1 MNILKEQISV
11 LEEGLSPE
19 LVEGRVASIMSI
31 LSRDMSRWAQEFRL
45 EHSEHPF
52 RLDPKRLTVVAD
64 ATSAPIPMDRM
75 GSGANWVG
83 CHIIAHLALHKWF
96 ASQARPVPRFLFIDQ
111 PSQAYFPE
119 DSDWQGDSPAQGG
132 EDREAV
138 ARIYKLALSQVDAS
152 GGAFQIII
160 TDHANINESWFQ
172 NCIIE
177 RWREGQKLV
186 PDGWPTR

>member
-132 EDREAV
+132 EDRELQRQMRSRIKRQLRAGGIEDDAV
-138 ARIYKLALSQVDAS
+138 ESLATGRVRQRGVPHVRDVFP
-152 GGAFQIII
+152 GA
-160 TDHANINESWFQ
+160 
-172 NCIIE
+172 
-177 RWREGQKLV
+177 
-186 PDGWPTR
+186 PDPGV